1 MKHCAVVEIDF
12 YGVVNIA
19 VAAGKNL
26 SGLRTGLRY
35 ISLGELLCG
44 KSFAADHETDF
55 PVIQAI
61 DRGHKV
67 EAGNVNIGCG
77 NMIPAAEVPRGEEL
91 CVRFPDIIGITCCG
105 SERGC
110 ILSLRKG
117 LNLFTCR
124 ITECAAVEESGCYN
138 RGKVEL
144 LNGMLGVVNGG
155 ILLVCRELNVA
166 NAEALS
172 VCCLL
177 YTSPSPRD

>member
-1 MKHCAVVEIDF
+1 M
-12 YGVVNIA
+12 
-19 VAAGKNL
+19 
-26 SGLRTGLRY
+26 SGHRPGLRY

-44 KSFAADHETDF
+44 KSFAADHEADF

-110 ILSLRKG
+110 ILSFRKG
-117 LNLFTCR
+117 LNRFTCR
-124 ITECAAVEESGCYN
+124 IAECAAVNEPVRNNGSQ
-138 RGKVEL
+138 VEL
-144 LNGMLGVVNGG
+144 LNGMGGDFLHNGIG
-155 ILLVCRELNVA
+155 FGFVKLNMRHV
-166 NAEALS
+166 EALS
-172 VCCLL
+172 VCEPNMLI
-177 YTSPSPRD
+177 